1 MRNAPSAHPD
11 TSGHGHDGAGRGDLG
26 ERPDRSADANGA
38 AGTDSRAGAGT
49 EHGRR
54 TTGVRH
60 LTPTQ
65 ADSHQLGPTHTDS
78 GRDRARELPQRRRYL
93 TDYRTGRWYATR

>member
-11 TSGHGHDGAGRGDLG
+11 ASGHGHDGAGRGDLG
-26 ERPDRSADANGA
+26 ERPDRGVGTNGV
-38 AGTDSRAGAGT
+38 AGTNSRAGAGA

-65 ADSHQLGPTHTDS
+65 ADQADS
-78 GRDRARELPQRRRYL
+78 GRYRTRELPRPWRYL
-93 TDYRTGRWYATR
+93 TGYRTGRWYATR

>member
-11 TSGHGHDGAGRGDLG
+11 ASGHGHDGAGRGDLG
-26 ERPDRSADANGA
+26 ERPDRGVGTNGV
-38 AGTDSRAGAGT
+38 AGTNSRAGAGA

-65 ADSHQLGPTHTDS
+65 ADSGRLRPTQD
-78 GRDRARELPQRRRYL
+78 A
-93 TDYRTGRWYATR
+93 TGRVNSPGRGVT